1 MKRLWLASL
10 VCVLLTMSVVA
21 APFVEHEDLTPATNP
36 VLGGTLSLLLTDSP
50 QSFLFY
56 GTLDNNAYT
65 VIGQT
70 MTGLVELHPVT
81 NAIRPGLAESWS
93 TSADGKEVTFKL
105 RDIKWSDGVP
115 LTADD
120 VIFTFENFIMNTVAK
135 GNSVDRFT
143 ILDTNDGVKKPVKW
157 VKVNDKTIKAVLP
170 SPFGPFFMNLSHA
183 YIYPKHKLESKID
196 KNRPDSVN
204 ELWLSNVSPKD
215 IVANGPYRIASYV
228 MDQKVVLEKNPHY
241 WKVDRFGNKLPYFD
255 KLEYLI
261 VKDPEVRLAK
271 FMAGEVDH
279 MAITAKDF
287 PMLKSK
293 ELAGGPFIVFKAQP
307 TQPTPSPVHIA
318 FNFDVTDP
326 DLRDL
331 FRNTE
336 FRRAMEYL
344 LDRGRIIDEVYN
356 GLAIPGAGLVLPA
369 NKAFYNAKIEK
380 ITRPYAPNKAK
391 EILDKLGL
399 KDINKDGIR
408 DFASGKKVEFTL
420 TVQSSPQDYQDVAL
434 IFKEDLEKVGIKV
447 NLQILDGT
455 LVGNMFGAGNF
466 EAGIRA
472 FGNQP
477 DLELRKAIWQPGT
490 QLYYWHYS
498 ALDKDNLVAIT
509 KNMFDWEKRL
519 YELFDQGSI
528 NIDPAKRKAIYDEV
542 QEIYHDVLPVIFVSK
557 GMNLTGASK
566 SLGNI
571 TQDKEGIVYFSTY
584 TAFRKK

>member
-1 MKRLWLASL
+1 
-10 VCVLLTMSVVA
+10 
-21 APFVEHEDLTPATNP
+21 
-36 VLGGTLSLLLTDSP
+36 
-50 QSFLFY
+50 
-56 GTLDNNAYT
+56 
-65 VIGQT
+65 
-70 MTGLVELHPVT
+70 
-81 NAIRPGLAESWS
+81 
-93 TSADGKEVTFKL
+93 
-105 RDIKWSDGVP
+105 
-115 LTADD
+115 
-120 VIFTFENFIMNTVAK
+120 
-135 GNSVDRFT
+135 
-143 ILDTNDGVKKPVKW
+143 
-157 VKVNDKTIKAVLP
+157 
-170 SPFGPFFMNLSHA
+170 
-183 YIYPKHKLESKID
+183 
-196 KNRPDSVN
+196 
-204 ELWLSNVSPKD
+204 
-215 IVANGPYRIASYV
+215 
-228 MDQKVVLEKNPHY
+228 
-241 WKVDRFGNKLPYFD
+241 
-255 KLEYLI
+255 
-261 VKDPEVRLAK
+261 
-271 FMAGEVDH
+271 
-279 MAITAKDF
+279 
-287 PMLKSK
+287 
-293 ELAGGPFIVFKAQP
+293 
-307 TQPTPSPVHIA
+307 
-318 FNFDVTDP
+318 
-326 DLRDL
+326 
-331 FRNTE
+331 
-336 FRRAMEYL
+336 MEYL

-380 ITRPYAPNKAK
+380 IIRPYAPNKAK

-399 KDINKDGIR
+399 KDKNKDGIR

-557 GMNLTGASK
+557 GM
-566 SLGNI
+566 
-571 TQDKEGIVYFSTY
+571 
-584 TAFRKK
+584 